1 MSVIPFFVHEEEM
14 LNYYNSPL
22 IESNIQEC
30 NKPEYYYQESY
41 KTLFQIA
48 KENEN
53 KDIYLHLKNIKK
65 TFSHTINI
73 KKKDINIY
81 IHDILIN
88 NSIETEQFLN
98 LNKVIYDVDFS
109 LGYFL
114 EKSLLEN
121 KITLPNDIIYDKLKL
136 LLVFDSNN
144 FNQSPKKYINEYL
157 ETSIYKCN
165 FCDNPI
171 IQKFDDLVLKSYKMT
186 IEPTEILINNNIKI
200 YYIVHIDEYY
210 INDKLLLKTI
220 YFEISENKESF
231 LEYYFDENNK
241 LIAKFSDEELFIY
254 I

>member
-1 MSVIPFFVHEEEM
+1 MSELPFFIHEEEM
-14 LNYYNSPL
+14 LIYYNK
-22 IESNIQEC
+22 ESNNNEY
-30 NKPEYYYQESY
+30 NEPEYQKVYQI
-41 KTLFQIA
+41 LFQIA

-73 KKKDINIY
+73 KGKDINIY
-81 IHDILIN
+81 MHEISIN

-144 FNQSPKKYINEYL
+144 FNQSPKKYNNGYL
-157 ETSIYKCN
+157 ETIIYKCSL
-165 FCDNPI
+165 CDSPI
-171 IQKFDDLVLKSYKMT
+171 IQKFDDLVTKSYKMT
-186 IEPTEILINNNIKI
+186 IEPTEVLINNNIKI
-200 YYIVHIDEYY
+200 YDIVHIDEYY
-210 INDKLLLKTI
+210 INQKLLLKTI
-220 YFEISENKESF
+220 YFENKESF

-241 LIAKFSDEELFIY
+241 LIAKFNDEELFIY